1 MFFDQMEIIFFTFG
15 SKKMGD
21 PARGLTK
28 KGFDL
33 WYQKINFFFFQK
45 MKQYFNAK
53 AGNIFLPL
61 RAK

>member
-28 KGFDL
+28 RL
-33 WYQKINFFFFQK
+33 WPLVSKEK
-45 MKQYFNAK
+45 LYFLSEK
-53 AGNIFLPL
+53 ETVF
-61 RAK
+61 